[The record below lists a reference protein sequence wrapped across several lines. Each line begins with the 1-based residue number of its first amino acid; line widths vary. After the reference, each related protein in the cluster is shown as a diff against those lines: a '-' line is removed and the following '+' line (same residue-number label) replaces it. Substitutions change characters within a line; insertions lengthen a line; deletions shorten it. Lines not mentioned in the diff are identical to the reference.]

1 MTLLTRELRTMEQ
14 DQEQAALNRYLN
26 RMPIRE
32 HHLMDLLTKT
42 PFEVDTPERVA
53 LRKKLISREDSITKE
68 KVIVGNDIMP
78 FNYLAKGTKAG
89 KSVCRIVTREESGRV
104 FGYGSGFLVT
114 PTLLLTN
121 NHVLQNFETASL
133 SSAQFDYEADVQFQE
148 FRLAPEVFFMT
159 NTELDFTLV
168 AVQEQST
175 LGKNLKDY
183 GYLPLVKQTGKI
195 LLGEYVS
202 VIQHPKAELKAVV
215 LRENKLI
222 DVLEN
227 FLHYTADTNP
237 GSSGSPVFNDSWMVV
252 GLHHASVPD
261 PNQSGKY
268 IANEGVRISRILEFI
283 ERESGGLRIDQKR
296 LLDHIATPVISD
308 HPIENDFGEEEDIPF
323 NLERFEGFTGYDPA
337 FLGDGQKVVPHPKL
351 RSDLANDV
359 AKQSNGEY
367 ILPYTHF
374 SVVMSKS
381 RRLAYYT
388 VVNIDGKQLR
398 DEKRVKWRMDPRI
411 DQRYQCG
418 NELYKDNK
426 LDRGHLVRRRD
437 PIWGNQ
443 SNEANADT
451 FHYTNCSPQHE
462 NFNQSEN
469 LWLGLEDY
477 LLNHV
482 ENNKQEA
489 SVFTGPIFRENDIV
503 YRGVKIPEEFWKVA
517 VVVKDGGEL
526 SATAYLVSQKQF
538 MNDLEANV
546 PGAFKTFQVKV
557 SLIEGLTGLDFG
569 SLRNYDP
576 MERIE
581 STIGHL
587 IETERDI
594 RL

>member
-1 MTLLTRELRTMEQ
+1 MEQ